1 MADKAFKKETKVR
14 FISAIIVAPA
24 VVFCF
29 LSYNSL
35 MGLVS
40 AIVLISTSEL
50 AFSTIKRHRT
60 GLELIYPALATIYPI
75 LYGFAFQKSA
85 RELLPVIF
93 ITGILFTLK
102 LVKDREAITEF
113 YFIWLVSIIY
123 VSYFLTFFVDIYKEY
138 GAPTALLILTLSW
151 AYDSFAYFF
160 GMLFG
165 KHKLKSYYSPNK
177 SWEGLIFGI
186 LGTILY
192 VFIYKTV
199 AGVFG
204 KVVVI
209 DNPTLYIVTGIITGV
224 FDNFGDIFESSIKRR
239 YNLKHIGNTMPGHG
253 GFLDRID
260 GLLFVTPLMYIMMKL
275 FIK

>member
-1 MADKAFKKETKVR
+1 MADKQFKMETKIR

-35 MGLVS
+35 VGLVS
-40 AIVLISTSEL
+40 AIVLISSGEL
-50 AFSTIKRHRT
+50 AFSTIKKHRT
-60 GLELIYPALATIYPI
+60 GLELIYPALATVYPI
-75 LYGFAFQKSA
+75 LYGLAFQRSA
-85 RELLPVIF
+85 REILPVIF
-93 ITGILFTLK
+93 IAGVLFTLK
-102 LVKDREAITEF
+102 LVKDRESITEF
-113 YFIWLVSIIY
+113 YFIWLVSIVYI
-123 VSYFLTFFVDIYKEY
+123 SYFLTFFVDIYREY

-186 LGTILY
+186 FSTIIY
-192 VFIYKTV
+192 VFIYKHV
-199 AGVFG
+199 AVVFG
-204 KVVVI
+204 KFVAI
-209 DNPTLYIVTGIITGV
+209 DSPVLYILTGIITGV

-239 YNLKHIGNTMPGHG
+239 YNLKHIGNTIPGHG

-260 GLLFVTPLMYIMMKL
+260 GLLFVTPIMYIMMKI
-275 FIK
+275 FIR

>member
-1 MADKAFKKETKVR
+1 MADKQFKMETKIR
-14 FISAIIVAPA
+14 FISAIIIAPA

-35 MGLVS
+35 VGLVS
-40 AIVLISTSEL
+40 SIVLISSGEL
-50 AFSTIKRHRT
+50 TFSTIKKHRT
-60 GLELIYPALATIYPI
+60 GLELIYPALATVYPL
-75 LYGFAFQKSA
+75 LYGLAFQNGA

-93 ITGILFTLK
+93 ISGVLFTLK
-102 LVKDREAITEF
+102 LVKDRESITEF
-113 YFIWLVSIIY
+113 YFIWFVSIVYI
-123 VSYFLTFFVDIYKEY
+123 SYFLTFFVDIYRKY
-138 GAPTALLILTLSW
+138 GAPTSLLILTLSW

-186 LGTILY
+186 LSTIIY
-192 VFIYKTV
+192 VFIYKYV
-199 AGVFG
+199 AGIFG
-204 KVVVI
+204 KIVVI
-209 DNPTLYIVTGIITGV
+209 DSPVLYILTGIITGV

-239 YNLKHIGNTMPGHG
+239 YNLKHIGNTLPGHG

-260 GLLFVTPLMYIMMKL
+260 GLLFVTPIMYIMMKI
-275 FIK
+275 FIR